1 MRLISRI
8 YLRDINCKIKVKAIR
23 DEIMDQINLLFAY
36 FKFLYPSIL
45 YVYL

>member
-1 MRLISRI
+1 MRLISRT
-8 YLRDINCKIKVKAIR
+8 YLRHINCKIKVKAIR
-23 DEIMDQINLLFAY
+23 DERDQINLLFAY